1 MDTNQRHGSW
11 KICIK
16 KQVVTNRIFAMISKL
31 NDGQN
36 YETLLKYEEDYIFC
50 AQCKKG
56 VL

>member
-16 KQVVTNRIFAMISKL
+16 KGVRSKYAMISKL
-31 NDGQN
+31 NDGKKLRN
-36 YETLLKYEEDYIFC
+36 FAKILRRLYFFVHSV
-50 AQCKKG
+50 KKG